1 VTRRVRLR
9 DGIEITFANG
19 ERFVMDGGGET
30 GAQTTLVSHAHGDHF
45 ADATE
50 VVASDLTADLLA
62 ARKDDANPTAIDHPA
77 IERFPAGHIA
87 GSRAM
92 RLTDPE
98 TGRRY
103 LYTGDC
109 STRDRLYLDGFEPV
123 DADVL
128 ILETTY
134 GKPDYRFPPTTES
147 IAEIQSW
154 LTETMDEVV
163 LLFGYALGR
172 AQKLQRILADSA
184 RERVFV
190 TDAIADLSNVIEAHR
205 DVEFRGERYGRDVD
219 LQPGDALVL
228 PMQTSRLNWIES
240 LVDAHDAVT
249 AGFSGWASDDSFIY
263 RRGYDEGFVLSDHC
277 DFDELVSI
285 VEAVDPE
292 QVYTQH
298 GFADEFA
305 NYVTSELG
313 YPAQTLKANQST
325 LGDF

>member
-1 VTRRVRLR
+1 MTRRVRL
-9 DGIEITFANG
+9 GSGVEVTFAGG
-19 ERFVMDGGGET
+19 ERFVADGSGD
-30 GAQTTLVSHAHGDHF
+30 ADATLVSHAHGDHY
-45 ADATE
+45 ASGSE
-50 VVASDLTADLLA
+50 IVASELTAALLDARRDGA
-62 ARKDDANPTAIDHPA
+62 APTAVDHPA
-77 IERFPAGHIA
+77 VELFPAGHVA

-109 STRDRLYLDGFEPV
+109 STRDRFHLDGFDPV

-134 GKPDYRFPPTTES
+134 GKPEYRFPSTAES
-147 IAEIQSW
+147 EAAIQSW
-154 LTETMDEVV
+154 LAATTDRPV

-172 AQKLQRILADSA
+172 AQKLQRVLADSP

-190 TDAIADLSNVIEAHR
+190 TDAVADVSDVIERYR
-205 DVEFRGERYGRDVD
+205 DVTFPGERYDADVD
-219 LQPGDALVL
+219 LRAGDALVCSGS
-228 PMQTSRLNWIES
+228 PRSPWVES
-240 LVDAHDAVT
+240 LVASTGAVT
-249 AGFSGWASDDSFIY
+249 AGFSGWAVDDSFVY
-263 RRGYDEGFVLSDHC
+263 RRGFDEGFVLTDHP
-277 DFDELVSI
+277 DYDELLEV
-285 VEAVDPE
+285 VAAVDPE

-305 NYVTSELG
+305 TSVTSELG
-313 YPAQTLKANQST
+313 IPAQSLKRNQAT